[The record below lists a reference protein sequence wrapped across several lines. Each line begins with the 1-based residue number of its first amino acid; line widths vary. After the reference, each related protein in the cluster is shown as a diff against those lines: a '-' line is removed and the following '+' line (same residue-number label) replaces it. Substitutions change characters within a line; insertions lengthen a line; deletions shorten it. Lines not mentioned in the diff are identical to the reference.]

1 MNNQY
6 SQVYSVPTNIP
17 VQNPQMV
24 QTQISP
30 NPQQNVQVINA
41 QPVPAGSQ
49 PSFNFPQN
57 MNLGIQNNFNDPI
70 DQMLNSM
77 GMPNIAMGMDPA
89 QMFQRMV
96 QHMNQMRMGGPELG
110 GTSIQ
115 GMMNMQG
122 LGNGT
127 MISKK
132 YVSKIDYSDG
142 TPKKESYQSQ
152 SIRQFGEDGHNI
164 SERQEAYKNSATGIQ
179 QAALQRLLD
188 DKGTKVIKERNVLT
202 GSQDQHNIYQGIS
215 ENDVN
220 NFNKQYTD
228 YRDKVHFQEN
238 YKFLNSSPN
247 KDGHSQYML
256 GNQINM
262 PQGSQGFN
270 PIMGQ
275 MPAGQNTTTTMT
287 TSTMPQ
293 NYPQQIPVQLFG
305 NNVVNQA
312 IPQPVVHPAV
322 QVPNQFVGVSSIPVP
337 TSNVVVTQNTSI
349 PSNYPSTPVFATVQK
364 LK

>member
-1 MNNQY
+1 MNIQY
-6 SQVYSVPTNIP
+6 SQVNKIPTNIQI
-17 VQNPQMV
+17 QNPQIV
-24 QTQISP
+24 QTQTSP
-30 NPQQNVQVINA
+30 NPQTASIGG
-41 QPVPAGSQ
+41 QPT
-49 PSFNFPQN
+49 FNFPQN
-57 MNLGIQNNFNDPI
+57 VNLGIQNNFNDPI
-70 DQMLNSM
+70 DQVINSM
-77 GMPNIAMGMDPA
+77 GMPNMGMRMDPS
-89 QMFQRMV
+89 QMFQRMF
-96 QHMNQMRMGGPELG
+96 QTMSQLGMNGSQMGG
-110 GTSIQ
+110 TNIQ

-215 ENDVN
+215 ENDLN

-228 YRDKVHFQEN
+228 YRDKVHFQDN
-238 YKFLNSSPN
+238 YKFLNLSPSKEDN
-247 KDGHSQYML
+247 SKYML
-256 GNQINM
+256 GNQINV
-262 PQGSQGFN
+262 PQINQNFN
-270 PIMGQ
+270 QMMGQ
-275 MPAGQNTTTTMT
+275 IPTGASTTTTT
-287 TSTMPQ
+287 TVTRSPMPQ
-293 NYPQQIPVQLFG
+293 NYTQQVPVQLFR
-305 NNVVNQA
+305 NNA
-312 IPQPVVHPAV
+312 INPSISQPVV
-322 QVPNQFVGVSSIPVP
+322 QVPTQFAEVNTIPVP
-337 TSNVVVTQNTSI
+337 TSNVVFTQNNNI
-349 PSNYPSTPVFATVQK
+349 PSNIPNTPVFATVQK

>member
-1 MNNQY
+1 MNNQIN
-6 SQVYSVPTNIP
+6 QVYSIPTNIP
-17 VQNPQMV
+17 VQNPQIV

-30 NPQQNVQVINA
+30 NPQQNVQVINPQTA
-41 QPVPAGSQ
+41 PTGGQPA
-49 PSFNFPQN
+49 FNFPQ

-77 GMPNIAMGMDPA
+77 GMPNMGMGMDPG

-96 QHMNQMRMGGPELG
+96 QHMNQLGMGGPQLG

-132 YVSKIDYSDG
+132 YISKIDYSDG

-152 SIRQFGEDGHNI
+152 SIRQFGDDGHNI

-215 ENDVN
+215 ENDLN

-247 KDGHSQYML
+247 KEGKPNYML
-256 GNQINM
+256 GSQINA
-262 PQGSQGFN
+262 PQVNQNFN
-270 PIMGQ
+270 PMVRQ
-275 MPAGQNTTTTMT
+275 MPAGTTTTTTVT
-287 TSTMPQ
+287 TSSMPQ
-293 NYPQQIPVQLFG
+293 NYTQQIPVQLFG
-305 NNVVNQA
+305 NNVVHQTVPLPA
-312 IPQPVVHPAV
+312 IQPVA
-322 QVPNQFVGVSSIPVP
+322 QVPTQFVGVNPIPVP
-337 TSNVVVTQNTSI
+337 INNVVFTQNSSI
-349 PSNYPSTPVFATVQK
+349 PSNSPSTPVFATVQK

>member
-1 MNNQY
+1 MNNQIN
-6 SQVYSVPTNIP
+6 QVYTIPTNIP
-17 VQNPQMV
+17 VQNPQIV

-30 NPQQNVQVINA
+30 SPQQNVQVINPQTA
-41 QPVPAGSQ
+41 PIGGQ
-49 PSFNFPQN
+49 PSFNFPQ

-70 DQMLNSM
+70 DQVLNSM
-77 GMPNIAMGMDPA
+77 GMPNMGMGMDPG

-96 QHMNQMRMGGPELG
+96 QHMSQLGMGGPQLDA
-110 GTSIQ
+110 TSIQ
-115 GMMNMQG
+115 GMMNIQG

-152 SIRQFGEDGHNI
+152 SIRQFGDDGHNI

-215 ENDVN
+215 ENDLN

-247 KDGHSQYML
+247 KDDKSKYML
-256 GNQINM
+256 GNQINI
-262 PQGSQGFN
+262 PQISQNFN
-270 PIMGQ
+270 PMMGQ
-275 MPAGQNTTTTMT
+275 IPTGTTTTTVT
-287 TSTMPQ
+287 TSAMPQ
-293 NYPQQIPVQLFG
+293 NYTQQIPVQLFG
-305 NNVVNQA
+305 NNVVHQT
-312 IPQPVVHPAV
+312 IPQPVIQPVT
-322 QVPNQFVGVSSIPVP
+322 QVPTQFVGVNTIPVP
-337 TSNVVVTQNTSI
+337 TSNVVFTQNSSI
-349 PSNYPSTPVFATVQK
+349 PSNPPSTPVFATVQK

>member
-1 MNNQY
+1 MNNQIN
-6 SQVYSVPTNIP
+6 QVYTIPTNIP
-17 VQNPQMV
+17 VQNPQIV

-30 NPQQNVQVINA
+30 SPQQNVQVINPQTA
-41 QPVPAGSQ
+41 PIGGQ
-49 PSFNFPQN
+49 PSFNFPQ

-70 DQMLNSM
+70 DQVLNSM
-77 GMPNIAMGMDPA
+77 GMPNMGMDPG

-96 QHMNQMRMGGPELG
+96 QHMSQLGMGGPQLDA
-110 GTSIQ
+110 TSIQ

-152 SIRQFGEDGHNI
+152 SIRQFGDDGHNI

-215 ENDVN
+215 ENDLN

-247 KDGHSQYML
+247 KDDKSKYML
-256 GNQINM
+256 GNQINI
-262 PQGSQGFN
+262 PQISQNFN
-270 PIMGQ
+270 PMMGQ
-275 MPAGQNTTTTMT
+275 IPTGTTTTTVT
-287 TSTMPQ
+287 TSAMPQ
-293 NYPQQIPVQLFG
+293 NYTQQIPVQLFG
-305 NNVVNQA
+305 NNVVHQT
-312 IPQPVVHPAV
+312 IPQPVIQPVT
-322 QVPNQFVGVSSIPVP
+322 QVPTQFVGVNTIPVP
-337 TSNVVVTQNTSI
+337 TSNVVFTQNSSI
-349 PSNYPSTPVFATVQK
+349 PSNPPSTPVFATVQI